1 MVERM
6 EIELGQRIKAYF
18 SQQDP
23 PPAVKERLFRA
34 IAQGRIRRKFSSSA
48 HSSRECRSRQLYSE
62 HLFSWVVVYALR
74 LIAVH

>member
-1 MVERM
+1 MERM
-6 EIELGQRIKAYF
+6 DTELSQRIKDYF
-18 SQQDP
+18 NQQDP
-23 PPAVKERLFRA
+23 SPGEKERLFLA
-34 IAQGRIRRKFSSSA
+34 ITQGGIRRKFSPSA